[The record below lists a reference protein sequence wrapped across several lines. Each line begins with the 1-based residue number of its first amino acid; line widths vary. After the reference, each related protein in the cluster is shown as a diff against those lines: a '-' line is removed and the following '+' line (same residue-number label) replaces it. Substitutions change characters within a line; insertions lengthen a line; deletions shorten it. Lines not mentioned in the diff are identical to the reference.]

1 MGYEYL
7 RNESIIRSK
16 TREFFGVGTVVTAS
30 AYLVSVVDFMLIG
43 ALLGADAVAAAG
55 LCDSFV
61 DVAELFGFVL
71 SSGGPVAAGI
81 LLGKRRLRQANGVF
95 TLSLLLTLAGGLLC
109 WCLLPFCGFFSG
121 VLSNNGAIANDVA
134 RYAFFT
140 LLSSPFVGVN
150 LVLSSFAILDDRSK
164 LAMGSVVAANG
175 VNIVLDVVFMK
186 YLRMSVA
193 GAAAASLLGNAA
205 GILVVLPYLLS
216 KKRTFRFVL
225 RADDLRETGR
235 ELASSC
241 SSFATDKA
249 SRIFSGLTVNLLLM
263 YFVGNIGVALYAV
276 YSQLRFILRILAGGA
291 LQTIS
296 TLGSMLYG
304 ERDFYGLRKML
315 SLLSK
320 YTYALVAAL
329 MAGLFCF
336 SAPFLNSYGIAAEP
350 DTVLSLRIMLLSLP
364 FLWLNDLLT
373 RLYPSVQ
380 RQRLSVLLLTLQNV
394 VLKIL
399 LLLLCVA
406 AISRLHWRSV
416 PAVAVWCLLVELLSP
431 AVTLLREK
439 RTCGNVALL
448 GLEDQADRSCHSF
461 SITGKA
467 ENVADIHR
475 EIDLFCQ
482 QNGIPRNKG
491 VLLAIAFEEAALN
504 IINHNEHVSMIDICL
519 LLEEGS
525 LIVRIR
531 DDGAPF
537 DPLAF
542 VDDEDILAAL
552 ESGKVARYVTDFP
565 NNRLLTA
572 PHVIAMP
579 HLGASTPE
587 SEQNCAAMAVDTLR
601 DYLESGNIRSS
612 VNLPEMT
619 MDRSGVQRLCVLH
632 KNVPGML
639 ANITSLF
646 GRDGVNV
653 ENLSNKS
660 RGDYAYTMVDLGS
673 KVGDNVI
680 EDVRRTANVIRVRS
694 LEW

>member
-1 MGYEYL
+1 MG
-7 RNESIIRSK
+7 
-16 TREFFGVGTVVTAS
+16 
-30 AYLVSVVDFMLIG
+30 
-43 ALLGADAVAAAG
+43 
-55 LCDSFV
+55 
-61 DVAELFGFVL
+61 
-71 SSGGPVAAGI
+71 
-81 LLGKRRLRQANGVF
+81 
-95 TLSLLLTLAGGLLC
+95 
-109 WCLLPFCGFFSG
+109 
-121 VLSNNGAIANDVA
+121 
-134 RYAFFT
+134 
-140 LLSSPFVGVN
+140 
-150 LVLSSFAILDDRSK
+150 
-164 LAMGSVVAANG
+164 
-175 VNIVLDVVFMK
+175 
-186 YLRMSVA
+186 VA

-364 FLWLNDLLT
+364 FLWLNDLLA

-461 SITGKA
+461 SITGKP

-542 VDDEDILAAL
+542 VDDEDILQM
-552 ESGKVARYVTDFP
+552 
-565 NNRLLTA
+565 NNIRLLERLTDQKTYTRIMNMNNTVLSIRLEAAENDGANDGTCRKLSGSRGAAAAARRRHAARLSRAA
-572 PHVIAMP
+572 PSPAAAGHSA
-579 HLGASTPE
+579 LGGPADRGAGLLHALFRRGDRWGMRGHSPAPPLPVHRQPP
-587 SEQNCAAMAVDTLR
+587 SSRVRVHDRAGHDPLRPVAADA
-601 DYLESGNIRSS
+601 
-612 VNLPEMT
+612 
-619 MDRSGVQRLCVLH
+619 
-632 KNVPGML
+632 
-639 ANITSLF
+639 
-646 GRDGVNV
+646 GRDRDG
-653 ENLSNKS
+653 
-660 RGDYAYTMVDLGS
+660 
-673 KVGDNVI
+673 
-680 EDVRRTANVIRVRS
+680 RS
-694 LEW
+694 VSVLCQPEAGQ

>member
-7 RNESIIRSK
+7 RNEAIIRSK

-81 LLGKRRLRQANGVF
+81 LLGKRKLRQANGVF
-95 TLSLLLTLAGGLLC
+95 TLSFLLTLAGGLLC

-121 VLSNNGAIANDVA
+121 ILSNNGAIAGDVA

-175 VNIVLDVVFMK
+175 VNIVLDVIFMK
-186 YLRMSVA
+186 YLHMGVA

-205 GILVVLPYLLS
+205 GILVALPYLLS

-225 RADDLRETGR
+225 RAGDLRETGR

-241 SSFATDKA
+241 SSFATDKV

-336 SAPFLNSYGIAAEP
+336 SAPFLSSYGIAAEP
-350 DTVLSLRIMLLSLP
+350 DTVLALRIMLLSLP
-364 FLWLNDLLT
+364 FLWLNDLLA

-406 AISRLHWRSV
+406 TISQLHWRSIPV
-416 PAVAVWCLLVELLSP
+416 VAVWCLLVELLSP

-439 RTCGNVALL
+439 QAFGNVALL

-519 LLEEGS
+519 LLEEDS

-542 VDDEDILAAL
+542 VDDEDILQM
-552 ESGKVARYVTDFP
+552 
-565 NNRLLTA
+565 NNIRLLERLTDQKTYTRIMNMNNT
-572 PHVIAMP
+572 VLSIR
-579 HLGASTPE
+579 LE
-587 SEQNCAAMAVDTLR
+587 AA
-601 DYLESGNIRSS
+601 
-612 VNLPEMT
+612 
-619 MDRSGVQRLCVLH
+619 
-632 KNVPGML
+632 
-639 ANITSLF
+639 
-646 GRDGVNV
+646 
-653 ENLSNKS
+653 EN
-660 RGDYAYTMVDLGS
+660 
-673 KVGDNVI
+673 
-680 EDVRRTANVIRVRS
+680 E
-694 LEW
+694 

>member
-1 MGYEYL
+1 MYK
-7 RNESIIRSK
+7 RQ
-16 TREFFGVGTVVTAS
+16 VVTAS

-186 YLRMSVA
+186 YLRMGVA

-225 RADDLRETGR
+225 RAGDLRETGR

-276 YSQLRFILRILAGGA
+276 YGQLRFILRILAGGA

-296 TLGSMLYG
+296 TLGSMLY
-304 ERDFYGLRKML
+304 L
-315 SLLSK
+315 SL
-320 YTYALVAAL
+320 
-329 MAGLFCF
+329 
-336 SAPFLNSYGIAAEP
+336 
-350 DTVLSLRIMLLSLP
+350 
-364 FLWLNDLLT
+364 
-373 RLYPSVQ
+373 
-380 RQRLSVLLLTLQNV
+380 
-394 VLKIL
+394 
-399 LLLLCVA
+399 
-406 AISRLHWRSV
+406 
-416 PAVAVWCLLVELLSP
+416 
-431 AVTLLREK
+431 
-439 RTCGNVALL
+439 
-448 GLEDQADRSCHSF
+448 
-461 SITGKA
+461 
-467 ENVADIHR
+467 IH
-475 EIDLFCQ
+475 I
-482 QNGIPRNKG
+482 
-491 VLLAIAFEEAALN
+491 
-504 IINHNEHVSMIDICL
+504 
-519 LLEEGS
+519 
-525 LIVRIR
+525 
-531 DDGAPF
+531 
-537 DPLAF
+537 
-542 VDDEDILAAL
+542 
-552 ESGKVARYVTDFP
+552 
-565 NNRLLTA
+565 
-572 PHVIAMP
+572 
-579 HLGASTPE
+579 
-587 SEQNCAAMAVDTLR
+587 
-601 DYLESGNIRSS
+601 
-612 VNLPEMT
+612 
-619 MDRSGVQRLCVLH
+619 
-632 KNVPGML
+632 
-639 ANITSLF
+639 
-646 GRDGVNV
+646 
-653 ENLSNKS
+653 
-660 RGDYAYTMVDLGS
+660 
-673 KVGDNVI
+673 
-680 EDVRRTANVIRVRS
+680 
-694 LEW
+694 

>member
-30 AYLVSVVDFMLIG
+30 TYLVSVVDFMLIG
-43 ALLGADAVAAAG
+43 VLLGADAVAAAG

-186 YLRMSVA
+186 YLRMGVA

-364 FLWLNDLLT
+364 FLWLNDLLA

-416 PAVAVWCLLVELLSP
+416 PPVAVGGSDVAAVGQHEQLAVPGGEAVALDGGVVLFIQGGFFGGFPEFGEIPFALLIKLVRVFDAVFLEQRFVVINEERANAVIGHRVNLVPDGILLENRGIPVPIRIRRVHVLVQGLGDVAVHEIQSRGVGHDRRIGRIARGNPLRDFGVVFRPSHRLVLDGDAVLLGELRRHLFLVVGQAP
-431 AVTLLREK
+431 AVEQQDGGAPGAFK
-439 RTCGNVALL
+439 HGVLL
-448 GLEDQADRSCHSF
+448 GL
-461 SITGKA
+461 
-467 ENVADIHR
+467 
-475 EIDLFCQ
+475 
-482 QNGIPRNKG
+482 GIGHGLGRGGGHLLGGLGFP
-491 VLLAIAFEEAALN
+491 VLRF
-504 IINHNEHVSMIDICL
+504 
-519 LLEEGS
+519 
-525 LIVRIR
+525 
-531 DDGAPF
+531 
-537 DPLAF
+537 
-542 VDDEDILAAL
+542 
-552 ESGKVARYVTDFP
+552 
-565 NNRLLTA
+565 
-572 PHVIAMP
+572 
-579 HLGASTPE
+579 
-587 SEQNCAAMAVDTLR
+587 LR
-601 DYLESGNIRSS
+601 D
-612 VNLPEMT
+612 
-619 MDRSGVQRLCVLH
+619 
-632 KNVPGML
+632 
-639 ANITSLF
+639 
-646 GRDGVNV
+646 GRGRRV
-653 ENLSNKS
+653 
-660 RGDYAYTMVDLGS
+660 
-673 KVGDNVI
+673 
-680 EDVRRTANVIRVRS
+680 VRH
-694 LEW
+694 

>member
-121 VLSNNGAIANDVA
+121 ILSNNGAIANDVA

-186 YLRMSVA
+186 YLRTGVA

-225 RADDLRETGR
+225 RVGDLRETGR
-235 ELASSC
+235 EPASSC

-364 FLWLNDLLT
+364 FLWLNDLLA

-380 RQRLSVLLLTLQNV
+380 RQRLSVLFADAAERGAQNTAS
-394 VLKIL
+394 
-399 LLLLCVA
+399 A
-406 AISRLHWRSV
+406 ALRGGHFAAPLAQRPRRGRLV
-416 PAVAVWCLLVELLSP
+416 PAGGAAVP
-431 AVTLLREK
+431 RGHA
-439 RTCGNVALL
+439 AP
-448 GLEDQADRSCHSF
+448 
-461 SITGKA
+461 GKA
-467 ENVADIHR
+467 
-475 EIDLFCQ
+475 DLWGTSPSSGWMIRPTGAATPFPSQERRKTSRTSTGRLTCSA
-482 QNGIPRNKG
+482 NRTASPRNKG
-491 VLLAIAFEEAALN
+491 VLLAIAFEEAA
-504 IINHNEHVSMIDICL
+504 
-519 LLEEGS
+519 
-525 LIVRIR
+525 
-531 DDGAPF
+531 
-537 DPLAF
+537 
-542 VDDEDILAAL
+542 
-552 ESGKVARYVTDFP
+552 
-565 NNRLLTA
+565 
-572 PHVIAMP
+572 
-579 HLGASTPE
+579 ST
-587 SEQNCAAMAVDTLR
+587 
-601 DYLESGNIRSS
+601 SS
-612 VNLPEMT
+612 T
-619 MDRSGVQRLCVLH
+619 
-632 KNVPGML
+632 
-639 ANITSLF
+639 ITS
-646 GRDGVNV
+646 
-653 ENLSNKS
+653 
-660 RGDYAYTMVDLGS
+660 M
-673 KVGDNVI
+673 
-680 EDVRRTANVIRVRS
+680 
-694 LEW
+694 

>member
-7 RNESIIRSK
+7 RNEAIIRSK

-186 YLRMSVA
+186 YLRTGVA

-235 ELASSC
+235 ELTSSC

-364 FLWLNDLLT
+364 FLWLNDVLA

-380 RQRLSVLLLTLQNV
+380 RQRLSVLLLCCSAWRPFRGS
-394 VLKIL
+394 IG
-399 LLLLCVA
+399 A
-406 AISRLHWRSV
+406 ASPPWPSGACWWSCCPPRSH
-416 PAVAVWCLLVELLSP
+416 C
-431 AVTLLREK
+431 
-439 RTCGNVALL
+439 
-448 GLEDQADRSCHSF
+448 
-461 SITGKA
+461 
-467 ENVADIHR
+467 
-475 EIDLFCQ
+475 
-482 QNGIPRNKG
+482 
-491 VLLAIAFEEAALN
+491 
-504 IINHNEHVSMIDICL
+504 
-519 LLEEGS
+519 
-525 LIVRIR
+525 
-531 DDGAPF
+531 
-537 DPLAF
+537 
-542 VDDEDILAAL
+542 
-552 ESGKVARYVTDFP
+552 SGKSGPVGTSPSSGWRTGRTGAATPFP
-565 NNRLLTA
+565 SRENRKTSRTSTGRSIGSA
-572 PHVIAMP
+572 PATR
-579 HLGASTPE
+579 ASCWP
-587 SEQNCAAMAVDTLR
+587 SPLR
-601 DYLESGNIRSS
+601 RPPSTSS
-612 VNLPEMT
+612 T
-619 MDRSGVQRLCVLH
+619 
-632 KNVPGML
+632 
-639 ANITSLF
+639 ITS
-646 GRDGVNV
+646 
-653 ENLSNKS
+653 
-660 RGDYAYTMVDLGS
+660 M
-673 KVGDNVI
+673 
-680 EDVRRTANVIRVRS
+680 
-694 LEW
+694 

>member
-1 MGYEYL
+1 M
-7 RNESIIRSK
+7 
-16 TREFFGVGTVVTAS
+16 
-30 AYLVSVVDFMLIG
+30 
-43 ALLGADAVAAAG
+43 
-55 LCDSFV
+55 
-61 DVAELFGFVL
+61 
-71 SSGGPVAAGI
+71 
-81 LLGKRRLRQANGVF
+81 
-95 TLSLLLTLAGGLLC
+95 
-109 WCLLPFCGFFSG
+109 
-121 VLSNNGAIANDVA
+121 
-134 RYAFFT
+134 
-140 LLSSPFVGVN
+140 
-150 LVLSSFAILDDRSK
+150 
-164 LAMGSVVAANG
+164 
-175 VNIVLDVVFMK
+175 LDVVFMK
-186 YLRMSVA
+186 YLRTGVA

-364 FLWLNDLLT
+364 FLWLNDLLA

-461 SITGKA
+461 SITGKP

-542 VDDEDILAAL
+542 VDDEDILQM
-552 ESGKVARYVTDFP
+552 
-565 NNRLLTA
+565 NNIRLLERLTDQKTYTRIMNMNNTVLSIRLEA
-572 PHVIAMP
+572 AEND
-579 HLGASTPE
+579 GA
-587 SEQNCAAMAVDTLR
+587 N
-601 DYLESGNIRSS
+601 
-612 VNLPEMT
+612 
-619 MDRSGVQRLCVLH
+619 
-632 KNVPGML
+632 
-639 ANITSLF
+639 
-646 GRDGVNV
+646 DG
-653 ENLSNKS
+653 
-660 RGDYAYTMVDLGS
+660 TC
-673 KVGDNVI
+673 
-680 EDVRRTANVIRVRS
+680 
-694 LEW
+694 

>member
-95 TLSLLLTLAGGLLC
+95 TLSFLLTLAGGLLC

-186 YLRMSVA
+186 YLRMGVA

-364 FLWLNDLLT
+364 FLWLNDLLA

-448 GLEDQADRSCHSF
+448 GLEDQADRSCHTF

-542 VDDEDILAAL
+542 VDDEDILQM
-552 ESGKVARYVTDFP
+552 
-565 NNRLLTA
+565 NNIRLLERLTDQKTYTRIMNMNNTVLSIRLEA
-572 PHVIAMP
+572 AEND
-579 HLGASTPE
+579 GA
-587 SEQNCAAMAVDTLR
+587 N
-601 DYLESGNIRSS
+601 
-612 VNLPEMT
+612 
-619 MDRSGVQRLCVLH
+619 
-632 KNVPGML
+632 
-639 ANITSLF
+639 
-646 GRDGVNV
+646 DG
-653 ENLSNKS
+653 
-660 RGDYAYTMVDLGS
+660 TC
-673 KVGDNVI
+673 
-680 EDVRRTANVIRVRS
+680 
-694 LEW
+694 

>member
-1 MGYEYL
+1 
-7 RNESIIRSK
+7 
-16 TREFFGVGTVVTAS
+16 
-30 AYLVSVVDFMLIG
+30 
-43 ALLGADAVAAAG
+43 
-55 LCDSFV
+55 
-61 DVAELFGFVL
+61 
-71 SSGGPVAAGI
+71 
-81 LLGKRRLRQANGVF
+81 
-95 TLSLLLTLAGGLLC
+95 
-109 WCLLPFCGFFSG
+109 
-121 VLSNNGAIANDVA
+121 
-134 RYAFFT
+134 
-140 LLSSPFVGVN
+140 
-150 LVLSSFAILDDRSK
+150 
-164 LAMGSVVAANG
+164 
-175 VNIVLDVVFMK
+175 
-186 YLRMSVA
+186 
-193 GAAAASLLGNAA
+193 
-205 GILVVLPYLLS
+205 
-216 KKRTFRFVL
+216 
-225 RADDLRETGR
+225 
-235 ELASSC
+235 
-241 SSFATDKA
+241 
-249 SRIFSGLTVNLLLM
+249 M

-329 MAGLFCF
+329 VAGLFCF

-364 FLWLNDLLT
+364 FLWLNDLLA

-406 AISRLHWRSV
+406 AISRLHWRSI

-439 RTCGNVALL
+439 QTCGNVALL
-448 GLEDQADRSCHSF
+448 GLEDRADRSCHTF
-461 SITGKA
+461 SITGRV

-504 IINHNEHVSMIDICL
+504 TINHNEHVSMIDICL

-542 VDDEDILAAL
+542 VDDEDILQM
-552 ESGKVARYVTDFP
+552 
-565 NNRLLTA
+565 NNIRLLERLTDQKTYTRIMNMNNTVLSIRLEA
-572 PHVIAMP
+572 AEND
-579 HLGASTPE
+579 GA
-587 SEQNCAAMAVDTLR
+587 N
-601 DYLESGNIRSS
+601 
-612 VNLPEMT
+612 
-619 MDRSGVQRLCVLH
+619 
-632 KNVPGML
+632 
-639 ANITSLF
+639 
-646 GRDGVNV
+646 DG
-653 ENLSNKS
+653 
-660 RGDYAYTMVDLGS
+660 TC
-673 KVGDNVI
+673 
-680 EDVRRTANVIRVRS
+680 
-694 LEW
+694 